1 LTKIRIRIPPVH
13 AWHEKSSPLS
23 PTLGNFDGQ
32 IIPFRSC
39 FKANDVQRCVT
50 PLWKCVQSN
59 KKISTCSRA
68 FFLYF
73 FRPFSAATPP
83 IRAWQF
89 FNLSR
94 VLSPRN
100 WSMIADERGRHVRGV
115 IGRKLQGCPGNDG
128 ATEELVTPDFRWFRP
143 PTKIHSASASRK
155 SALAPQFIYSWNLF
169 FFSRLTIDLYQ
180 KLSNKKFIRYLY
192 IRHFSQISLHKFK

>member
-1 LTKIRIRIPPVH
+1 MPTERLVGFIRMDSPTKIRVRISFYSCYTCDPRNRRRY
-13 AWHEKSSPLS
+13 

-39 FKANDVQRCVT
+39 FKANDVQWYVT

-59 KKISTCSRA
+59 KKISTCAHA
-68 FFLYF
+68 FFLVF
-73 FRPFSAATPP
+73 HPFLTATPP

-100 WSMIADERGRHVRGV
+100 WSMIADERGRHVRYRTK
-115 IGRKLQGCPGNDG
+115 ITSLSGNDG

-143 PTKIHSASASRK
+143 PSKIHSAIAPRK
-155 SALAPQFIYSWNLF
+155 SELAMQFIYSWNVLF
-169 FFSRLTIDLYQ
+169 LLINNR
-180 KLSNKKFIRYLY
+180 FI
-192 IRHFSQISLHKFK
+192 